1 MALIRNL
8 FKSISWEEARRLL
21 RVVAAPIIEVGR
33 ARIAVPGRLLHVLE
47 LGAVLERR
55 GVVNDGITLL
65 YRGSTKDCAPCP
77 LKARCCPNT
86 PVRKIPRSI
95 Y

>member
-21 RVVAAPIIEVGR
+21 RVVAAPIIELGR

-55 GVVNDGITLL
+55 GDECSPHRVRRVAAIEADHAGGQFDP
-65 YRGSTKDCAPCP
+65 R
-77 LKARCCPNT
+77 LKL
-86 PVRKIPRSI
+86 
-95 Y
+95 